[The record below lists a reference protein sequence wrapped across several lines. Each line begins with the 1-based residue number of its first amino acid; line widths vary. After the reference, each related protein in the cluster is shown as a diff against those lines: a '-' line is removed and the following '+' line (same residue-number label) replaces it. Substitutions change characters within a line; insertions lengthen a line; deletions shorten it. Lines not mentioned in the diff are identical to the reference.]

1 MKMIARVNSK
11 YRFRNSGG
19 SAQSV
24 YGYVLDGF
32 CECDRIRPKQKYRPG
47 EGLRVQVLFVQ
58 YSRRIDTD
66 GSLFTRRLNGVLHV
80 DGLAEQEAGE
90 VLLLRNYKQGRNPKC
105 FEEMAAM
112 PYGRATNCLESLAEF
127 SHGSVNKGCCL
138 YGTSLRSGAR

>member
-1 MKMIARVNSK
+1 MKMLARVNSK

-58 YSRRIDTD
+58 YSRRIVTD

-80 DGLAEQEAGE
+80 DGLAAQEAGE
-90 VLLLRNYKQGRNPKC
+90 VLLPRNCKQGRNPKC
-105 FEEMAAM
+105 IEKMVAM
-112 PYGRATNCLESLAEF
+112 SHCGATNSLESLA
-127 SHGSVNKGCCL
+127 
-138 YGTSLRSGAR
+138 